1 MENNTHNTLSV
12 PGRVN
17 DPQTLARFA
26 SIKSYDDYVKD
37 KNNPVVMVTLTLGD
51 QPFLNKNHFETFLTQ
66 HTNAHDEFTI
76 VVSDTAI
83 DDFYGQVMKNSKNLL
98 GEKITIH
105 FHQKGNIVQSFK
117 GIIANICNK
126 KNEGG
131 GYGNLYI
138 SGFAPS
144 ILLDSGKECQSYE
157 NKTLK
162 EIVTQATEEYKEVTI
177 NTNGLLNTKYQIP
190 YVVQYKESDYQFIQ
204 RLARRYGEFFYY
216 NGTQLMFNNETQK
229 TVTLLEG
236 GDLINVEFELMIKP
250 QNFSYIS
257 YDVET
262 GNTEQKTTQE
272 VHLQDKINPFQYAA
286 IKASEKVFT
295 KKPTIPY
302 NAISEQFRGDY
313 LKDVVRRE
321 KESREQLMQVRG
333 KSRNPHLRIGGFIKL
348 KDINDKPMESYR
360 IIDIKHHQSG
370 YDYENEFIAI
380 PDVYIAYY
388 YDEQALPRAE
398 QQVARVTDNN
408 DPKGLGRVRV
418 QFIWQEKHQT
428 KTPWIRVV
436 QPHAGGG
443 KGFYFI
449 PEIGEEVWVDF
460 EDQNA
465 ERPFVV
471 GSNYNGKE
479 YSPFHNTNNDIKAI
493 QTRSG
498 HKLVFTEDESIL
510 LSDKNGNTLRFDTQ
524 GKNIE
529 ISAPESI
536 SLCAG
541 KDLNLS
547 AGNNLVMDVANTAFF
562 NVLQQM
568 LVTTPFMKQLIADYF
583 HTQAGKA
590 LINSDQEIK
599 IEAKET
605 NVAGVEKLFIH
616 SDELATVNSKGLLEV
631 KGEQGTKHS
640 NKAESLAQDPV
651 VIEGKALVMF
661 RPNSDWEDDSASS
674 DNPTYGFDW
683 YRENDTQLIGDA
695 AQIDTIMGFYHNN
708 DTETSFNPED
718 AAVIE
723 SFKNEYRNVTIDR
736 NGTPYRYFVPKL
748 ILYKNENEQVR
759 SVAALDI
766 IYDVYEEPNNLFIEY
781 EREYF
786 NITEP
791 GTIVYGVSPRT
802 SQQTPRP
809 EIAYQPTEGYNIFK
823 IFSKSV
829 GNHKSLTVEIECLKP
844 FGDLKG
850 KQIKAYTLTEGT
862 NGQPAQKK
870 IVGVLDVMPN
880 SKANRKVVKLLM
892 VNVITDVDSD
902 RNVEK
907 GYEAPKLLE
916 QKKYLRKYLRN
927 SLIDPIFKKVDL
939 DLSGITLRDQFNRAY
954 TRNNNLLYNT
964 PTGHQHLSTYLKEK
978 LKEKLKAIL
987 NERLRGKTVNLEAEY
1002 NKRYKDYLP
1011 IFFFSQRYFD
1021 DSLTTTAYY
1030 TPNKAVVTTS
1040 RIKPFV
1046 ITHEVYH
1053 SLGLPHSFENK
1064 NHIPQTLQGGNRE
1077 IQSNGEYSFGYERT
1091 TNIMDY
1097 SDHRNNLFYWQIK
1110 IVRSKAA
1117 SEPNNYRPEQL

>member
-1 MENNTHNTLSV
+1 MENNTHNTSSV

-162 EIVTQATEEYKEVTI
+162 EIVAQATEEYKEVTI

-471 GSNYNGKE
+471 GSNYNGAAKSG
-479 YSPFHNTNNDIKAI
+479 YKPTTKAI
-493 QTRSG
+493 HTQSG
-498 HKLVFTEDESIL
+498 TKIL
-510 LSDKNGNTLRFDTQ
+510 LNDEDGSIKIEDAVGNSLIFDGNQKITLSSSIF
-524 GKNIE
+524 E
-529 ISAPESI
+529 I
-536 SLCAG
+536 
-541 KDLNLS
+541 
-547 AGNNLVMDVANTAFF
+547 NT
-562 NVLQQM
+562 QQM
-568 LVTTPFMKQLIADYF
+568 LIRATDKLHITTNNYVLNVLSQLYIFTAWMKQQVSGFMQVFSNA
-583 HTQAGKA
+583 A
-590 LINSDQEIK
+590 LIKSNNALD
-599 IEAKET
+599 IEAKH
-605 NVAGVEKLFIH
+605 AKLSGKERAILD
-616 SDELATVNSKGLLEV
+616 SKKEAVVNSLGVAQLQGKLGNEYSNNGQGIAQAPLEEIGL
-631 KGEQGTKHS
+631 
-640 NKAESLAQDPV
+640 AV
-651 VIEGKALVMF
+651 VYF
-661 RPNSDWEDDSASS
+661 RPLEDWRGEF
-674 DNPTYGFDW
+674 GFDW
-683 YRENDTQLIGDA
+683 MRDKY
-695 AQIDTIMGFYHNN
+695 F
-708 DTETSFNPED
+708 P
-718 AAVIE
+718 
-723 SFKNEYRNVTIDR
+723 FKNELAYKDIISSGYSTKEDEHGKRRDLTKDEAYSQLRGEYEHHPMQID
-736 NGTPYRYFVPKL
+736 G
-748 ILYKNENEQVR
+748 IDENEYFAPYLTLFSKTFVDTLGIAPFAR
-759 SVAALDI
+759 PK
-766 IYDVYEEPNNLFIEY
+766 YEATLQLIVGI
-781 EREYF
+781 ERE
-786 NITEP
+786 
-791 GTIVYGVSPRT
+791 
-802 SQQTPRP
+802 
-809 EIAYQPTEGYNIFK
+809 
-823 IFSKSV
+823 
-829 GNHKSLTVEIECLKP
+829 
-844 FGDLKG
+844 
-850 KQIKAYTLTEGT
+850 
-862 NGQPAQKK
+862 
-870 IVGVLDVMPN
+870 
-880 SKANRKVVKLLM
+880 
-892 VNVITDVDSD
+892 
-902 RNVEK
+902 
-907 GYEAPKLLE
+907 LE
-916 QKKYLRKYLRN
+916 
-927 SLIDPIFKKVDL
+927 SF
-939 DLSGITLRDQFNRAY
+939 
-954 TRNNNLLYNT
+954 LY
-964 PTGHQHLSTYLKEK
+964 
-978 LKEKLKAIL
+978 
-987 NERLRGKTVNLEAEY
+987 
-1002 NKRYKDYLP
+1002 
-1011 IFFFSQRYFD
+1011 
-1021 DSLTTTAYY
+1021 
-1030 TPNKAVVTTS
+1030 
-1040 RIKPFV
+1040 
-1046 ITHEVYH
+1046 
-1053 SLGLPHSFENK
+1053 
-1064 NHIPQTLQGGNRE
+1064 
-1077 IQSNGEYSFGYERT
+1077 
-1091 TNIMDY
+1091 
-1097 SDHRNNLFYWQIK
+1097 
-1110 IVRSKAA
+1110 
-1117 SEPNNYRPEQL
+1117 

>member
-1 MENNTHNTLSV
+1 MENNTHNTSSV

-37 KNNPVVMVTLTLGD
+37 KNNPVVMVTLNLGD

-162 EIVTQATEEYKEVTI
+162 EIVAQATEEYKEVTI
-177 NTNGLLNTKYQIP
+177 NTDGLLNTNYQIP

-479 YSPFHNTNNDIKAI
+479 YSPFHNTNNDIKGI

-529 ISAPESI
+529 ISAPENI

-599 IEAKET
+599 IEARET
-605 NVAGVEKLFIH
+605 NVAGTEKLFIH

-683 YRENDTQLIGDA
+683 YRENDTNLIGDT
-695 AQIDTIMGFYHNN
+695 AQIDTLMGFYHNN
-708 DTETSFNPED
+708 DTNTPFQPESSTE
-718 AAVIE
+718 VIE
-723 SFKNEYRNVTIDR
+723 RFKNEYRNVTIDR
-736 NGTPYRYFVPKL
+736 DGTPYRYFVPKL

-781 EREYF
+781 ESAFF
-786 NITEP
+786 NISEQ
-791 GTIVYGVSPRT
+791 GVTVGPPLP
-802 SQQTPRP
+802 QPPLPEVAYTPP
-809 EIAYQPTEGYNIFK
+809 EGYNIFK
-823 IFSKSV
+823 ISSKSV
-829 GNHKSLTVEIECLKP
+829 GNHKSITVEIECLKP
-844 FGDLKG
+844 FGDLNG
-850 KQIKAYTLTEGT
+850 KQIKAYALTEGT

-892 VNVITDVDSD
+892 VNVITDVDSN
-902 RNVEK
+902 RKVEI
-907 GYEAPKLLE
+907 GYNAQKLSE

-1030 TPNKAVVTTS
+1030 TPNKVVVTTS

-1053 SLGLPHSFENK
+1053 SLGLPHSFENR

-1077 IQSNGEYSFGYERT
+1077 IQSNGEYSFGYQMT

-1117 SEPNNYRPEQL
+1117 PEPNNYRPEQL